1 MAVGCG
7 VLLLLLGSL
16 LGTGRSRELSSEEE
30 RQALMLKH
38 LQEVLQL
45 PEEEGE
51 GPPEMTLTE
60 LAPEGGEGEEEGED
74 GEGAPVEGDVE
85 PTQPAPTT
93 AAPQPEE
100 DGFTYVFSRLDS
112 LDAAV
117 HRLNV
122 QFYTM
127 DLRLAQFSQ
136 GLAELRGR
144 LAEAQEGLSLVSQT
158 STRNQ
163 QDLGKIDG
171 CLRGRRL
178 HAKCFLIVKQF
189 EGYDGAQELCRLR
202 GGNLAMPADAAELAT
217 LRRYLHEAFQ
227 PFNWPAWVGIHDR
240 RAEGLWLYESGQRV
254 SFFDWYQDH
263 LVSQPNGGAREN
275 CVSLSSD
282 DGKWWDNDCARRMYY
297 VCEYRL

>member
-1 MAVGCG
+1 MGTGCR
-7 VLLLLLGSL
+7 VLLLLGAL
-16 LGTGRSRELSSEEE
+16 LGAARGGELSSEEE

-45 PEEEGE
+45 PEPEGD
-51 GPPEMTLTE
+51 GPPQVTLTE
-60 LAPEGGEGEEEGED
+60 LAPEQEAGQEEH
-74 GEGAPVEGDVE
+74 GEGAPVEGEGD
-85 PTQPAPTT
+85 PTQATPTT
-93 AAPQPEE
+93 AGPAPEE

-122 QFYTM
+122 QFHSM
-127 DLRLAQFSQ
+127 DLRVAQFSQ

-144 LAEAQEGLSLVSQT
+144 LAETQEALSALVQT
-158 STRNQ
+158 STRNR
-163 QDLGKIDG
+163 DDIGRIDG
-171 CLRGRRL
+171 CLRGRRV
-178 HAKCFLIVKQF
+178 HAKCFLIFREF
-189 EGYDGAQELCRLR
+189 EGYEGAQELCQRR
-202 GGNLAMPADAAELAT
+202 GGNLAMPADTTELAT

-254 SFFDWYQDH
+254 SFFDWYRDP
-263 LVSQPNGGAREN
+263 LVSQPNGGPREN

-297 VCEYRL
+297 ICEYRL

>member
-1 MAVGCG
+1 MGGTPLPSALFTVNPPPCQKRYSPVGCSPG
-7 VLLLLLGSL
+7 GTKVRGQRSHFAQLG
-16 LGTGRSRELSSEEE
+16 GNQR
-30 RQALMLKH
+30 
-38 LQEVLQL
+38 
-45 PEEEGE
+45 
-51 GPPEMTLTE
+51 
-60 LAPEGGEGEEEGED
+60 
-74 GEGAPVEGDVE
+74 
-85 PTQPAPTT
+85 
-93 AAPQPEE
+93 
-100 DGFTYVFSRLDS
+100 
-112 LDAAV
+112 
-117 HRLNV
+117 
-122 QFYTM
+122 
-127 DLRLAQFSQ
+127 
-136 GLAELRGR
+136 
-144 LAEAQEGLSLVSQT
+144 SQT
-158 STRNQ
+158 PPPT
-163 QDLGKIDG
+163 IAG

-282 DGKWWDNDCARRMYY
+282 DGKWWDNDCTRRMYY
-297 VCEYRL
+297 ICEYRL

>member
-7 VLLLLLGSL
+7 VLLLLGAL
-16 LGTGRSRELSSEEE
+16 LAPGRSQELSSEEE
-30 RQALMLKH
+30 RQALMLKVRGARPGDG
-38 LQEVLQL
+38 QRVPSPTRSL
-45 PEEEGE
+45 PSNPPSQCPSTSLGARPRTPTAQ
-51 GPPEMTLTE
+51 GPFRALRHSSGSHPL
-60 LAPEGGEGEEEGED
+60 PS
-74 GEGAPVEGDVE
+74 VV
-85 PTQPAPTT
+85 
-93 AAPQPEE
+93 
-100 DGFTYVFSRLDS
+100 SRLDS

-144 LAEAQEGLSLVSQT
+144 LAEAQEGLS
-158 STRNQ
+158 
-163 QDLGKIDG
+163 
-171 CLRGRRL
+171 CLRGRRF

-202 GGNLAMPADAAELAT
+202 GGNLAMPADTAELAA

-227 PFNWPAWVGIHDR
+227 PHNWPAWVGIHDR
-240 RAEGLWLYESGQRV
+240 RAEGLWLYENGQRV

>member
-7 VLLLLLGSL
+7 VLLLLGAL
-16 LGTGRSRELSSEEE
+16 LGASRGRELSSEEE

-45 PEEEGE
+45 PDVEGE

-60 LAPEGGEGEEEGED
+60 LAPEGGTGQEEEED
-74 GEGAPVEGDVE
+74 GEGAPVKGDVN
-85 PTQPAPTT
+85 PSGPAPTT
-93 AAPQPEE
+93 LAPQPEE

-122 QFYTM
+122 QFHAM
-127 DLRLAQFSQ
+127 DLRVAQFSQ

-144 LAEAQEGLSLVSQT
+144 LAETQEALSALVQT
-158 STRNQ
+158 STRNRH
-163 QDLGKIDG
+163 DIGKIDG
-171 CLRGRRL
+171 CLRGRRI
-178 HAKCFLIVKQF
+178 HAKCFLIFREF
-189 EGYDGAQELCRLR
+189 EGYEAAQGLCQHR
-202 GGNLAMPADAAELAT
+202 GGSLAMPADEAELAA
-217 LRRYLHEAFQ
+217 LRRYLHQAFQ

-240 RAEGLWLYESGQRV
+240 RAEGLWLYENGQRV
-254 SFFDWYQDH
+254 SFFDWYRDP
-263 LVSQPNGGAREN
+263 LVSQPNGGALEN

-282 DGKWWDNDCARRMYY
+282 DGKWWDNACSRRMYY
-297 VCEYRL
+297 VCEFRL